1 MTDLAEE
8 VAIEIS
14 EVDIETSE
22 TIEVIEE
29 TETIVIEEMIEA

>member
-14 EVDIETSE
+14 EVDTETSE

>member
-1 MTDLAEE
+1 MTDLVEE

-14 EVDIETSE
+14 EVDTETSE